1 MAARKP
7 ISHAKDRLKLNLL
20 YPQGEKLQFS
30 ARFLQWLLSYGRLI
44 LIAVELLVLGAFAM
58 RFSLDYE
65 LANLR
70 SDIEDQIPF
79 IESMSQQT
87 TEIRQMQYK
96 LEVIKKNL
104 DFNPKYTIALD
115 EVAKNT
121 PQNIRLDSLTLE
133 NTPLNVQ
140 MRINGKSPTYTDLS
154 LLMKHLQEN
163 DNFTEVTLANIG
175 IEEGL
180 TTFNI
185 TGKLK

>member
-1 MAARKP
+1 MAARKSV
-7 ISHAKDRLKLNLL
+7 SHAKDRLKLNLL
-20 YPQGEKLQFS
+20 LPQGEKLQFS
-30 ARFLQWLLSYGRLI
+30 VRFIQWLLSYGRLI

-58 RFSLDYE
+58 RFGLDFE
-65 LANLR
+65 LSNLR
-70 SDIEDQIPF
+70 DKIDDQIPF
-79 IESMSQQT
+79 IESLSQDA
-87 TEIRQMQYK
+87 TEIHQMQYK
-96 LEVIKKNL
+96 LEIIKKSL
-104 DFNPKYTIALD
+104 DFNPKYTTALD

-154 LLMKHLQEN
+154 LFLKYLQSSP
-163 DNFTEVTLANIG
+163 NFQEVTLVNIG

-180 TTFNI
+180 TSFNI